1 LDKTPQRSDWDVRP
15 LRPAQRKYAALD
27 AYVSILLHDDL
38 KKRISDG
45 KGKLAHLDFAFFAS
59 GKLTPEEIV
68 AKEKKEK
75 EKKSAFQL
83 RQRGGGQDAKDNTSG
98 PITSFKE
105 LASAHANESS
115 KSTTTGVPA
124 GFYDT
129 DSDDDDLIFVDE
141 VNEIYIGD
149 VASATSAS
157 APNESASVASAA
169 TLFTTSPEET
179 VGVGQTVEDGEI
191 KSFNMPS
198 VRVRGSG
205 RGRARGRA
213 RYKDDES
220 GGSNDHNGPGF
231 TTAMMSASQVG
242 GRGRGRSRT
251 CSGGGLEGEVA
262 VVGRSWT
269 AANGKVDALGKL
281 SFGRGCSPRTD

>member
-1 LDKTPQRSDWDVRP
+1 MYFMYAIDVSSVFVVH
-15 LRPAQRKYAALD
+15 Q
-27 AYVSILLHDDL
+27 
-38 KKRISDG
+38 
-45 KGKLAHLDFAFFAS
+45 AHLDFAFFAS

-75 EKKSAFQL
+75 EKKSAFQS
-83 RQRGGGQDAKDNTSG
+83 RQRGGDQDAKDNFSA

-105 LASAHANESS
+105 LARAHANESS

-169 TLFTTSPEET
+169 TLFTSPEET
-179 VGVGQTVEDGEI
+179 VVVGPTVGDGEI
-191 KSFNMPS
+191 KSFSMSS

-213 RYKDDES
+213 RYKDEQS
-220 GGSNDHNGPGF
+220 GGSNDHNRPGF
-231 TTAMMSASQVG
+231 TSSMMSTSQVG